1 VIDGAQIA
9 ASAPTAAPA
18 RRIEQKS
25 PLPHHS
31 RKARLMKMLFAA
43 LLSATAATAALAQ
56 LASPISPGAAP
67 TVRADPADTVVE
79 RAQLRNDR
87 DKVRADQDRLR
98 SAREAHDDAAIRAAQ
113 AALRADTET
122 LRLDRER
129 LADANSGESLKR

>member
-9 ASAPTAAPA
+9 GSAPRAAPA
-18 RRIEQKS
+18 QQIAGKS
-25 PLPHHS
+25 PVPRRP
-31 RKARLMKMLFAA
+31 RKACIMKTPLVA
-43 LLSATAATAALAQ
+43 LLSATAAAAAVAQ
-56 LASPISPGAAP
+56 LSSPITPGAAP
-67 TVRADPADTVVE
+67 TVRADPANTVVE
-79 RAQLRNDR
+79 RAQLRNDQ

-113 AALRADTET
+113 AALRIDTET